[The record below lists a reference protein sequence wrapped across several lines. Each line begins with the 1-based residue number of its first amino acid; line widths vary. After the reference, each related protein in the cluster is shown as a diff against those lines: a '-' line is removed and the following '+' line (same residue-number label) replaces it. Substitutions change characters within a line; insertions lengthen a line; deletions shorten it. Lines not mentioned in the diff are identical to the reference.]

1 MLLFHVGEL
10 GIAEGV
16 YAGTREQRLHQAF
29 IARQEFGF
37 ALRPLA
43 IAPSAGVVA
52 PADAAEFAYEHG
64 VAVRVELGGEFF
76 GILLI
81 VVAIGQLAQAVHM
94 RPAGGIQ
101 HRPRGIESAG
111 EVYQEAHEFA
121 VLILLG
127 FVERAPAD
135 QRGVV
140 AIALEFFQPFGQE
153 IAPRF
158 RARDVQPPVGL
169 FTPYEVAQPVA
180 MVEEALFKDL
190 FVQARAVEAHVHGKA
205 DITL

>member
-1 MLLFHVGEL
+1 
-10 GIAEGV
+10 
-16 YAGTREQRLHQAF
+16 
-29 IARQEFGF
+29 
-37 ALRPLA
+37 
-43 IAPSAGVVA
+43 
-52 PADAAEFAYEHG
+52 
-64 VAVRVELGGEFF
+64 
-76 GILLI
+76 
-81 VVAIGQLAQAVHM
+81 M

-127 FVERAPAD
+127 FVERTPAD

-205 DITL
+205 DITLQRRVAGRGVDAVGIEALIQHQPLEHGFAVEQQLAASESDGAHAEIALHRVLAQGEGEVV